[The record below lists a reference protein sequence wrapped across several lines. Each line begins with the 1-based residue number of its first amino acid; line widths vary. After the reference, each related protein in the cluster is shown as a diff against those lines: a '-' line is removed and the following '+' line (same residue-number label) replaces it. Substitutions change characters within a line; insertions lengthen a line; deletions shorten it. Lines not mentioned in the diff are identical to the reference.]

1 MQVSKKYIVSIWY
14 FIENYCNIIY
24 SDQYKLTHKEME
36 LYLWNNLNLVLK
48 KCNFRDINREKILN
62 GEVILVKDEVGKII
76 PYYNPVRCC
85 SIDCFLKELSEVDS
99 NMISL
104 DNLDD
109 CVDLKEIGKIDYG
122 VYSLQKEKVLSKKER
137 MVRRNYN

>member
-62 GEVILVKDEVGKII
+62 GEVILVKDEIGKII
-76 PYYNPVRCC
+76 PYYNPIRCY
-85 SIDCFLKELSEVDS
+85 SIDCFLKEVSEVDG

-109 CVDLKEIGKIDYG
+109 FVGLKEIGKIDYG